1 MKSIAGLITIYAILL
16 INVRQAS
23 GQDLYEQAYKLEQ
36 VMEMIDRYYVDNVN
50 REELVNNAISDMI
63 IELETDS
70 ALTSKNEIDRL
81 NEFLNGYDNSVKLQQ
96 ALFWISS
103 NITDTLNKEKLVGNT
118 IANLLYNLD
127 PHSSYLTREEV
138 EKMNEPL
145 QGNFEGIGIS
155 FNILNDTIYII
166 SPIESGPSARVG
178 ILAGD
183 RIIKVDGENV
193 AGIGITND
201 KVFELLRGEKGT
213 RVNVAVL
220 RRGMNSL
227 IEFEIIRDKIPIYS
241 IDASYKVNDNT
252 GYIKINRFSL
262 TTMDEFTEALK
273 LFRNDGIQNLIID
286 LTGNGGGYLDV
297 AINLADEFLEEN
309 KLILYTEGVHN
320 LRKEYVATRNGGFEN
335 GRLVILIDEGSAS
348 ASEILSGAIQD
359 WDKGIIV
366 GRRSYGKG
374 LVQRPLK
381 LIDQSMIRLT
391 VARYYT
397 PTGRLI
403 QKPYNADRESY
414 ERDLQTRF
422 FNGEF
427 THPDSIHF
435 PDSLKYFTLQ
445 NTRVVYG
452 GGGIMPDLF
461 VAIDTSYYSGYYR
474 QIIRKGLLNQF
485 VLEYVDENRNSL
497 LNKYPEFSKFK
508 REFKIDD
515 KLFERFTGFTT
526 ALGIKPDEK
535 ELLTSSAQI
544 SLLIKAYI
552 ARDLWTGSEFYEI
565 TNEEEPDF
573 KMALKILSNWND
585 YDAMLV
591 NGN

>member
-227 IEFEIIRDKIPIYS
+227 IELEIIRDKIPIYS

-335 GRLVILIDEGSAS
+335 GRLVILIDEG
-348 ASEILSGAIQD
+348 
-359 WDKGIIV
+359 
-366 GRRSYGKG
+366 
-374 LVQRPLK
+374 
-381 LIDQSMIRLT
+381 
-391 VARYYT
+391 
-397 PTGRLI
+397 
-403 QKPYNADRESY
+403 
-414 ERDLQTRF
+414 
-422 FNGEF
+422 
-427 THPDSIHF
+427 
-435 PDSLKYFTLQ
+435 
-445 NTRVVYG
+445 
-452 GGGIMPDLF
+452 
-461 VAIDTSYYSGYYR
+461 
-474 QIIRKGLLNQF
+474 
-485 VLEYVDENRNSL
+485 
-497 LNKYPEFSKFK
+497 
-508 REFKIDD
+508 
-515 KLFERFTGFTT
+515 
-526 ALGIKPDEK
+526 
-535 ELLTSSAQI
+535 
-544 SLLIKAYI
+544 
-552 ARDLWTGSEFYEI
+552 
-565 TNEEEPDF
+565 
-573 KMALKILSNWND
+573 
-585 YDAMLV
+585 
-591 NGN
+591 

>member
-1 MKSIAGLITIYAILL
+1 
-16 INVRQAS
+16 
-23 GQDLYEQAYKLEQ
+23 
-36 VMEMIDRYYVDNVN
+36 
-50 REELVNNAISDMI
+50 
-63 IELETDS
+63 
-70 ALTSKNEIDRL
+70 
-81 NEFLNGYDNSVKLQQ
+81 
-96 ALFWISS
+96 
-103 NITDTLNKEKLVGNT
+103 
-118 IANLLYNLD
+118 
-127 PHSSYLTREEV
+127 
-138 EKMNEPL
+138 
-145 QGNFEGIGIS
+145 
-155 FNILNDTIYII
+155 
-166 SPIESGPSARVG
+166 
-178 ILAGD
+178 
-183 RIIKVDGENV
+183 
-193 AGIGITND
+193 
-201 KVFELLRGEKGT
+201 
-213 RVNVAVL
+213 
-220 RRGMNSL
+220 
-227 IEFEIIRDKIPIYS
+227 
-241 IDASYKVNDNT
+241 
-252 GYIKINRFSL
+252 
-262 TTMDEFTEALK
+262 
-273 LFRNDGIQNLIID
+273 
-286 LTGNGGGYLDV
+286 
-297 AINLADEFLEEN
+297 
-309 KLILYTEGVHN
+309 
-320 LRKEYVATRNGGFEN
+320 
-335 GRLVILIDEGSAS
+335 
-348 ASEILSGAIQD
+348 
-359 WDKGIIV
+359 
-366 GRRSYGKG
+366 
-374 LVQRPLK
+374 
-381 LIDQSMIRLT
+381 MIRLT